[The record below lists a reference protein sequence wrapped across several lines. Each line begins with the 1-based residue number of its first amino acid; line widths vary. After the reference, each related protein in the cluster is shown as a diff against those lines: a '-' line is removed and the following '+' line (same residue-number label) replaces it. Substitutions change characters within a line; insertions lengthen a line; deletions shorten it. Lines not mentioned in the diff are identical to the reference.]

1 MLQRKPV
8 NRLGHNGIIEIKE
21 HIWLKHYPWK
31 DLYNKKI
38 ESPFIPKN
46 QENFDKKYCQGPD
59 KIGNQTLERYQNF
72 YKKDALENV
81 FMNYSFDNVISLHNY
96 NYNSTKVKLPSN
108 NNNLKSPSSNI
119 NVTTNNSIAMSF
131 HSTKKNVNNIPT
143 NYGST
148 SFSKNSINSLLKN
161 KKIIPENLYLN
172 NLNNS
177 NNPNNN
183 NNPNI
188 SINNPNT
195 SKMAQSAANN
205 ISAYKNTP
213 QQNKINTN
221 NLNLLK
227 TKNKINFSATNLSG
241 NQIKSRSY
249 KISNEKSNEKLPLI
263 DNNKSTSK
271 HISSHSMV
279 NKNFFNSP
287 ISPMKNHP
295 IKNINKYSSIS
306 NNSTGSS
313 SNMSMNFLHRRS
325 GSTNSPNNY

>member
-1 MLQRKPV
+1 MMQRKPV
-8 NRLGHNGIIEIKE
+8 NRLGYNGIIEIKE
-21 HIWLKHYPWK
+21 HAWLKHYPWK

-38 ESPFIPKN
+38 ESPFIPKKD
-46 QENFDKKYCQGPD
+46 ENFDKKYCQGPD

-96 NYNSTKVKLPSN
+96 NYNINKVSVSNSKGQNPSSQ
-108 NNNLKSPSSNI
+108 NNLN
-119 NVTTNNSIAMSF
+119 TNNSIAMSF

-143 NYGST
+143 NYGSN
-148 SFSKNSINSLLKN
+148 SLSKNSINSLLKN

-177 NNPNNN
+177 NNPNN
-183 NNPNI
+183 I
-188 SINNPNT
+188 SNSNT
-195 SKMAQSAANN
+195 SKMAVGNAN
-205 ISAYKNTP
+205 ISSYKNTP
-213 QQNKINTN
+213 
-221 NLNLLK
+221 LNLIK

-249 KISNEKSNEKLPLI
+249 KLSNEKSNDRLPII

-287 ISPMKNHP
+287 ISPMKAPHP
-295 IKNINKYSSIS
+295 IKNIAKYSSIS

-313 SNMSMNFLHRRS
+313 SNISMNFLHRRS
-325 GSTNSPNNY
+325 GSTNSPNFPG